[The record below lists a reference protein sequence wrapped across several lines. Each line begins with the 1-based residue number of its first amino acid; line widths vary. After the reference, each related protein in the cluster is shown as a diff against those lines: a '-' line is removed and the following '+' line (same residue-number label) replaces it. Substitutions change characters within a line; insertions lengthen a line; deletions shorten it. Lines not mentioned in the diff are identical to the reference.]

1 MMAETHGSKP
11 RQQQER
17 ERENGG
23 GGCVCGGR
31 ETLTD

>member
-23 GGCVCGGR
+23 GGCVCGGQ